1 VTVWS
6 RARVNAKVNLWLAVR
21 GRRPDG
27 YHDIETVFHG
37 IDLADEIELG
47 DAPAGRVD
55 VQMHFDGVHGSPP
68 APEDDLAGRAARS
81 FLDAAGVDAGVR
93 IEIRKRVPLR
103 AGLGG
108 GSADAAGVLELLRA
122 RFGEPV
128 GIRVDQLAA
137 RLGSDVPYFL
147 AGGSAV
153 GVGRGDRVR
162 RLRVAARLW
171 FVLGL
176 SDTGLATPDVYR
188 RWDRMSSG
196 PQRVPSDAVQKAL
209 RDGEPAAVA
218 ELLHNDLES
227 AARDLR
233 PELGPKKQ
241 RMLEAGVLGACV
253 SGSGPTI
260 FGIAASEAHA
270 RSVGNEL
277 RGVFARVVVAGS
289 SRRSIEPLP

>member
-1 VTVWS
+1 VSVWS

-21 GRRPDG
+21 GRRSDG

-37 IDLADEIELG
+37 IDLADEIEIG
-47 DAPAGRVD
+47 DAPAGRIE
-55 VQMHFDGVHGSPP
+55 VQMHFDGIHGSPP
-68 APEDDLAGRAARS
+68 ALEDDLAARAARF
-81 FLDAAGVDAGVR
+81 FLDAAGLDAGVR
-93 IEIRKRVPLR
+93 VEIRKRVPLR

-108 GSADAAGVLELLRA
+108 GSADAAGVLVLLRT
-122 RFGEPV
+122 RFGEPP
-128 GIRVDQLAA
+128 GTPVDEMAA

-162 RLRVAARLW
+162 PLRTGARLW

-176 SDTGLATPDVYR
+176 SDTGLVTPDVYG
-188 RWDRMSSG
+188 RWDRMSNGPHRSPSG
-196 PQRVPSDAVQKAL
+196 ALQKAL
-209 RDGEPAAVA
+209 GDGDPGAVA
-218 ELLHNDLES
+218 ESLHNDLES
-227 AARDLR
+227 AALDLR

-270 RSVGNEL
+270 RRVADGL
-277 RGVFARVVVAGS
+277 AGVFDRVVVVGS
-289 SRRSIEPLP
+289 SAKSIEPLR